1 MAWLLPIPLAT
12 ALLFVLAHRT
22 LRTLPRPQDQG
33 RWIPFACAVGIFM
46 LAFAGLA
53 YSAYPY
59 LVMDRIT
66 IWDAAS
72 APESLRVILYG
83 ALVTLP
89 AIVIYTVISYRVFRG
104 KATELRYY

>member
-1 MAWLLPIPLAT
+1 MTT
-12 ALLFVLAHRT
+12 ALLFARAYAA

-46 LAFAGLA
+46 LAFVGLA
-53 YSAYPY
+53 YSAFPY

-89 AIVIYTVISYRVFRG
+89 AIAIYTVISYRVFRG